1 MRRAIFGAA
10 PIRNKGHHLE
20 FIQNN
25 LMWVGLALGSAGM
38 LLWSLIMERSG
49 PSVSPMQATIMMN
62 REDALL
68 LDVREA
74 TEFTKGRIPN
84 ARNIPL
90 TQLDKRLTELDRFK
104 DKAVI
109 VNCASGNRSGAA
121 CGLLR
126 KNGFAKVFSLAGGI
140 LAWEQAGLPT
150 TKK

>member
-1 MRRAIFGAA
+1 
-10 PIRNKGHHLE
+10 
-20 FIQNN
+20 
-25 LMWVGLALGSAGM
+25 M

-74 TEFTKGRIPN
+74 TEFTKGRIPA

-90 TQLDKRLTELDRFK
+90 PQLDKRMTELDKFK
-104 DKAVI
+104 DKAII
-109 VNCASGNRSGAA
+109 VNCASGTRSGAA

-126 KNGFAKVFSLAGGI
+126 KNGHAKVFSLAGGL

>member
-1 MRRAIFGAA
+1 
-10 PIRNKGHHLE
+10 LE

-25 LMWVGLALGSAGM
+25 LMWVGLAVGSGGM

-49 PSVSPMQATIMMN
+49 PSVSPMQATLMMN
-62 REDALL
+62 REDAVL

-74 TEFTKGRIPN
+74 TEFNQGRIPN

-90 TQLDKRLTELDRFK
+90 TQLDKRLDEIDKFK

-109 VNCASGNRSGAA
+109 VNCASGTRSGKA

-126 KNGFAKVFSLAGGI
+126 KRGYAKVFSLAGGI